1 MGKYDLHIHTTFSDG
16 TMTVED
22 VLKKAKHIGL
32 SGISITDHDT
42 LSGSLKALSMQKDYG
57 ILVVPGIEVST
68 RYGHILVYGLTELKY
83 SSINELIDIVHENDG
98 LLAIAHPYGK
108 FTFLKYPIVDMAEIL
123 EKADAIECYNGK
135 TIHSSN
141 VKAKHLATKLKKP
154 CIGGSDAHIIEEVGS
169 VLTLISENVESIDD
183 FISAVKKGN
192 TKVLGYKSLFSII
205 SSMIIKGLR
214 CF

>member
-1 MGKYDLHIHTTFSDG
+1 MGKYDLHIHTIFSDG
-16 TMTVED
+16 TMTVKD
-22 VLKKAKHIGL
+22 VLKKAKYIGL

-42 LSGSLKALSMQKDYG
+42 LSSSLKALSMQKDYG
-57 ILVVPGIEVST
+57 ILVIPGVEVST

-83 SSINELIDIVHENDG
+83 SSINELADIVHENDG

-141 VKAKHLATKLKKP
+141 VKAEHLANKLKKP

-192 TKVLGYKSLFSII
+192 TKVLGYKNLFSII
-205 SSMIIKGLR
+205 GSMIIKGLR